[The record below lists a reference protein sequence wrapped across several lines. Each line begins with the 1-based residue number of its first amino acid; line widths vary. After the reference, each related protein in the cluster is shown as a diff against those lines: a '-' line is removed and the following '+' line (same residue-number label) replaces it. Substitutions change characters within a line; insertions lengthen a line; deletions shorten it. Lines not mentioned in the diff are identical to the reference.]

1 MSGGG
6 KFGFAG
12 YASSVETIVPPA
24 TQSVATSSSGNY
36 DNAFTI
42 YQVGSTSLQFESGS
56 GFTSGSGVA
65 TLSAATFNSRRD
77 RSMGFGAYARNNGTG
92 TVTYSWT
99 LAETTAFSTGTI
111 CTIEPTCAYN
121 QIQDNLTV
129 NTTTPASGDPDGGVG
144 LFVKFSSGPS
154 ALDYGVYTVKCAI
167 IYGGTTY
174 NTTTPT
180 CTITFT

>member
-12 YASSVETIVPPA
+12 YAASVEVIAPPA
-24 TQSVATSSSGNY
+24 TQSVATSSTGNY

-42 YQVGSTSLQFESGS
+42 WQVGSTALQFESGAN
-56 GFTSGSGVA
+56 FTAGSGVA

-77 RSMGFGAYARNNGTG
+77 KSMGFGAYARNNGTG
-92 TVTYSWT
+92 TVTYSWN
-99 LAETTAFSTGTI
+99 LGETTAFPTGTI

-121 QIQDNLTV
+121 QIQDNTV
-129 NTTTPASGDPDGGVG
+129 VGVPAVPTGDPLGGVG
-144 LFVKFSSGPS
+144 LFVKFSSAPS
-154 ALDYGVYTVKCAI
+154 ALDAGAYTVKCAI
-167 IYGGTTY
+167 TYGGTTY
-174 NTTTPT
+174 TTTIPT